1 MSNILLVFIGGG
13 LGSLS
18 RYLIS
23 LLFIRLDMFTLPWA
37 TLSSNIMSAAVLGV
51 LFWRVNPQE
60 GSMLYPLVAIGF
72 CGGFS
77 TFSTFSMETF
87 ELLKQGEITWAILNV
102 LFSIVL
108 CLFVLF
114 ALYKLL
120 R

>member
-1 MSNILLVFIGGG
+1 MNNLILVFLGGG

-18 RYLIS
+18 RYAIS
-23 LLFIRLDMFTLPWA
+23 MVFSRQEFTSLPWA
-37 TLSSNIMSAAVLGV
+37 TLSSNLLSVAILGT
-51 LFWRVNPQE
+51 LFWKINPQE

-87 ELLKQGEITWAILNV
+87 ELLKQGETMWALVNV
-102 LFSIVL
+102 LFSVVL

-114 ALYKLL
+114 ALYKLM